1 MEKEQALQA
10 LLDQVVRQGDFIGVS
25 ALYLR
30 DGKQLA
36 YAQAGMADRERG
48 IPFARDTICRVF
60 SMSKPITAFAV
71 MKLWEDGKLDLDAP
85 VAAYLP
91 EFGDAEHTNLT
102 IRQLLCMTSG
112 YGYNDNDSVQS
123 AGLGRLYDEIS
134 ESFTKGRQRTTRQ
147 VIAEMAKLPLLYR
160 PGKGWRYGVSA
171 DILAAAVEAA
181 SGMNYR
187 DFLKQNLLDPLE
199 MVDTDFYVPEAKR
212 GRFAQ
217 AYDFNSGAAVPDVVN
232 HLGIQMNMKSLPEF
246 LSGGAGMVSTI
257 DDYAHFATML
267 MNGGEWNGCRL
278 LKPETVQAMAA
289 AAAERRA
296 TQDFCGAGYHAP
308 WYELWPFDECL
319 RCPGGKPGAAAPGG
333 IRLGWQAGNPVHQR
347 PCNPQQ
353 PADDAAAQRPLG
365 QTGQPAR
372 WRKENFVGMRGMM
385 AWSHTARTVIKYRN

>member
-36 YAQAGMADRERG
+36 YAQAGMADREQG

-134 ESFTKGRQRTTRQ
+134 ESFTKGGQRTTRQ

-217 AYDFNSGAAVPDVVN
+217 AYDFNSGAAVPAAIYPAVLWAV
-232 HLGIQMNMKSLPEF
+232 PA
-246 LSGGAGMVSTI
+246 GGSVH
-257 DDYAHFATML
+257 YA
-267 MNGGEWNGCRL
+267 
-278 LKPETVQAMAA
+278 V
-289 AAAERRA
+289 
-296 TQDFCGAGYHAP
+296 D
-308 WYELWPFDECL
+308 
-319 RCPGGKPGAAAPGG
+319 
-333 IRLGWQAGNPVHQR
+333 
-347 PCNPQQ
+347 
-353 PADDAAAQRPLG
+353 
-365 QTGQPAR
+365 
-372 WRKENFVGMRGMM
+372 
-385 AWSHTARTVIKYRN
+385 

>member
-134 ESFTKGRQRTTRQ
+134 ESFTKGGQRTTRQ

-160 PGKGWRYGVSA
+160 PGR
-171 DILAAAVEAA
+171 
-181 SGMNYR
+181 
-187 DFLKQNLLDPLE
+187 
-199 MVDTDFYVPEAKR
+199 
-212 GRFAQ
+212 
-217 AYDFNSGAAVPDVVN
+217 
-232 HLGIQMNMKSLPEF
+232 
-246 LSGGAGMVSTI
+246 SGGSRQRDELPRFFEAEPTGPAG
-257 DDYAHFATML
+257 D
-267 MNGGEWNGCRL
+267 GGYGFLCAGS
-278 LKPETVQAMAA
+278 QA
-289 AAAERRA
+289 
-296 TQDFCGAGYHAP
+296 
-308 WYELWPFDECL
+308 WPV
-319 RCPGGKPGAAAPGG
+319 CPS
-333 IRLGWQAGNPVHQR
+333 V
-347 PCNPQQ
+347 
-353 PADDAAAQRPLG
+353 
-365 QTGQPAR
+365 
-372 WRKENFVGMRGMM
+372 
-385 AWSHTARTVIKYRN
+385 

>member
-36 YAQAGMADRERG
+36 YAQAGMAERG
-48 IPFARDTICRVF
+48 IHFARDTICRVF

-134 ESFTKGRQRTTRQ
+134 ESFTKGGQRTTRQ

-171 DILAAAVEAA
+171 DILAAAVE
-181 SGMNYR
+181 
-187 DFLKQNLLDPLE
+187 
-199 MVDTDFYVPEAKR
+199 DTDFYVPEAKR

-232 HLGIQMNMKSLPEF
+232 YLGIQMNMKSLPEF

-278 LKPETVQAMAA
+278 LRPETVQAMAEPLLN
-289 AAAERRA
+289 AEQRKIFVG
-296 TQDFCGAGYHAP
+296 QDTM
-308 WYELWPFDECL
+308 
-319 RCPGGKPGAAAPGG
+319 
-333 IRLGWQAGNPVHQR
+333 RLGMSYGHLMSVCVAPEESPVPLHLGEYGWDGKLGTLFTNDPATRSSLLMMLQR
-347 PCNPQQ
+347 NGPWDRLVNL
-353 PADDAAAQRPLG
+353 R
-365 QTGQPAR
+365 
-372 WRKENFVGMRGMM
+372 VGVKKIL
-385 AWSHTARTVIKYRN
+385 WE

>member
-1 MEKEQALQA
+1 MLPVYHLPGGTSTPNGQKQDCSEKEFVLHWQKVKLRKGCRTMEKEQALQA

-85 VAAYLP
+85 VAAYLL
-91 EFGDAEHTNLT
+91 EFGDAEHTDLT

-134 ESFTKGRQRTTRQ
+134 ESFTKGGQRTTRQ

-212 GRFAQ
+212 GRFA
-217 AYDFNSGAAVPDVVN
+217 
-232 HLGIQMNMKSLPEF
+232 
-246 LSGGAGMVSTI
+246 
-257 DDYAHFATML
+257 
-267 MNGGEWNGCRL
+267 
-278 LKPETVQAMAA
+278 
-289 AAAERRA
+289 
-296 TQDFCGAGYHAP
+296 
-308 WYELWPFDECL
+308 
-319 RCPGGKPGAAAPGG
+319 
-333 IRLGWQAGNPVHQR
+333 
-347 PCNPQQ
+347 
-353 PADDAAAQRPLG
+353 
-365 QTGQPAR
+365 
-372 WRKENFVGMRGMM
+372 
-385 AWSHTARTVIKYRN
+385 

>member
-91 EFGDAEHTNLT
+91 EFGDGEHTNLT

-134 ESFTKGRQRTTRQ
+134 ESFTNGE
-147 VIAEMAKLPLLYR
+147 A
-160 PGKGWRYGVSA
+160 
-171 DILAAAVEAA
+171 AAAVPPRQGLAVW
-181 SGMNYR
+181 R
-187 DFLKQNLLDPLE
+187 Q
-199 MVDTDFYVPEAKR
+199 R
-212 GRFAQ
+212 GYPGR
-217 AYDFNSGAAVPDVVN
+217 
-232 HLGIQMNMKSLPEF
+232 
-246 LSGGAGMVSTI
+246 SGGSRQRDELPRFFEAEPAGPAG
-257 DDYAHFATML
+257 D
-267 MNGGEWNGCRL
+267 GGYGFLCAGS
-278 LKPETVQAMAA
+278 QA
-289 AAAERRA
+289 
-296 TQDFCGAGYHAP
+296 
-308 WYELWPFDECL
+308 WPV
-319 RCPGGKPGAAAPGG
+319 CPS
-333 IRLGWQAGNPVHQR
+333 V
-347 PCNPQQ
+347 
-353 PADDAAAQRPLG
+353 
-365 QTGQPAR
+365 
-372 WRKENFVGMRGMM
+372 
-385 AWSHTARTVIKYRN
+385 